1 MAYHLKRSESVAEG
15 IRRIAREEIES
26 AAGQLS
32 KGHRDRDEAIHEARK
47 SIKKVRA
54 VLRLVHPEL
63 GDTYYQET
71 SYLRDVGR
79 KLSLYRDAAAVIEIL
94 DSLEQKYRN
103 RLKASTVESIRR
115 GLLAR
120 KEQSER
126 EADIQK
132 ALTEIAMSLRV
143 AARRVKAWP
152 LQTDGFP
159 AIESGF
165 EKMFRQGQKAL
176 IRAQKC
182 PRPENYHEW
191 RKRVKDHWYHAR
203 LLENLWNDIVQAY
216 EKSLDD
222 IQAWLGD
229 DHNLVLLRAKIV
241 AEADT
246 YGNDQELSPLLK
258 LVDKYQKDLR
268 AASVSLGRRIYEAKS
283 RHVVRRMRQLW
294 DEWQVQPQSLEEL
307 RKGAAIPGKSR

>member
-1 MAYHLKRSESVAEG
+1 MAYHLKRSESVPEG

-26 AAGQLS
+26 AADQLS
-32 KGHRDRDEAIHEARK
+32 KEHRDRDEAIHEARK

-71 SYLRDVGR
+71 SYLCDVGR
-79 KLSLYRDAAAVIEIL
+79 KLSLFRDAGAVIEIL

-103 RLKASTVESIRR
+103 RLIASTIESIRR

-120 KEQSER
+120 KEQSEK

-132 ALTEIAMSLRV
+132 ALAEIATSLRV

-152 LQTDGFP
+152 LQTDVSRHRVR
-159 AIESGF
+159 IR
-165 EKMFRQGQKAL
+165 KDVRQGQKAL

-203 LLENLWNDIVQAY
+203 LLED
-216 EKSLDD
+216 S
-222 IQAWLGD
+222 GM
-229 DHNLVLLRAKIV
+229 
-241 AEADT
+241 T
-246 YGNDQELSPLLK
+246 SC
-258 LVDKYQKDLR
+258 
-268 AASVSLGRRIYEAKS
+268 RRTKEP
-283 RHVVRRMRQLW
+283 R
-294 DEWQVQPQSLEEL
+294 
-307 RKGAAIPGKSR
+307 